1 MKTCIALPLERL
13 AVSVQQFVQRPEVRI
28 LHVATD
34 GHLRSGALQVL
45 LAGEHLA
52 QNRSPWIGLEVAT
65 EAPGWEGLEPELC
78 TAHRKLR
85 EAGAPLAEI
94 TDQIAGRGAGRFAA
108 RLLQCV
114 VSVRPPASGLVLLLL
129 STEPRL
135 ERSWLR
141 QLQEMV
147 FDRVLDA
154 VRFVLVST
162 DEPDGWE
169 WSEALPLDRSLNNR
183 CVVDPDAAGDELERE
198 IEAEARHGPGE
209 AGAQP
214 ADAEPPAQKGAELPS
229 LPPTDPKERARARP
243 QPEGPPPPPEEPET
257 VSLCVKRAVL
267 AMQRKDGPRAIEQQA
282 RARDLCVRDGRAEDA
297 VGMEMVLGGYMFEL
311 SQTEQAK
318 ASFGRA
324 ARMAAEIEA
333 HGLQAQAHYAE
344 AFIWQKEEG
353 QIDAALRLHW
363 AGIDAAKRGD
373 EPRLAFDGYWEA
385 GRALQGLDRRDSVV
399 SLWTDA
405 VSYANTLPPQ
415 ELRGTRMPE
424 IARELVVVLR
434 SMRRP
439 ADARAIEQWAEH
451 TLEEKDAPN
460 SSS

>member
-1 MKTCIALPLERL
+1 MNTSIALPLERL
-13 AVSVQQFVQRPEVRI
+13 ADSVQQFVQRPEVRI

-34 GHLRSGALQVL
+34 GHLRAGALQIL
-45 LAGEHLA
+45 LAGEYLA
-52 QNRSPWIGLEVAT
+52 QNRSPWIGLEIAG
-65 EAPGWEGLEPELC
+65 EAPDWEGLEPALC
-78 TAHRKLR
+78 KAHRKMR
-85 EAGAPLAEI
+85 EARSPLAEI
-94 TDQIAGRGAGRFAA
+94 TDEIAGRGAGRFAA

-114 VSVRPPASGLVLLLL
+114 VSVRSPASGLVLMLV
-129 STEPRL
+129 SAEPRL
-135 ERSWLR
+135 ERSWLQ

-162 DEPDGWE
+162 DEPAGWE
-169 WSEALPLDRSLNNR
+169 WSEALPPERSLNHR
-183 CVVDPDAAGDELERE
+183 CIVDPDAAGDELERE
-198 IEAEARHGPGE
+198 IEAEARHGPSD
-209 AGAQP
+209 AGAGP
-214 ADAEPPAQKGAELPS
+214 SDAKPPTQKGIELPS
-229 LPPTDPKERARARP
+229 LPPTDPKGRARP
-243 QPEGPPPPPEEPET
+243 EEPAQSPEEPET

-282 RARDLCVRDGRAEDA
+282 RARDLCVRDGRSEDA
-297 VGMEMVLGGYMFEL
+297 VGMEMVLGGYMYEL

-324 ARMAAEIEA
+324 ARMAAQIDA

-344 AFIWQKEEG
+344 AFIWQEEG
-353 QIDAALRLHW
+353 QIDSAMRLHW
-363 AGIDAAKRGD
+363 AGIDAAKQGD

-385 GRALQGLDRRDSVV
+385 GRALQKLDRRDSVV

-405 VSYANTLPPQ
+405 VSYANTLPPDK
-415 ELRGTRMPE
+415 LRGTRMPE
-424 IARELVVVLR
+424 IARELVVVLKG
-434 SMRRP
+434 MRRP

-451 TLEEKDAPN
+451 TLGELEEKDAPN